1 MITTRKLISISVAI
15 SFPFSLSSSF
25 AALPEPIAGDEV
37 SPAACAAVGIKL
49 GDIRDREQRLNRAYN
64 GMMLSSPRVAPS
76 PQVLAAPPP
85 PSAAAPM
92 MALRMA
98 PSMGPSS
105 AYPQFDT
112 EKYPHATQ
120 NPVKQVAQEPVST
133 FSIDVD
139 TASYSNA
146 RRFLKDGQL
155 PPRDAVRVEEMV
167 NYFDYGYAL
176 PDKASEPFR
185 ISTALAPAPWA
196 HKHRILH
203 VGVQGYDIPRAAQP
217 PMNLV
222 FLVDNSGSM
231 YEPDRLPLAKKSLN
245 VLIDQ
250 LRPQDRVAL
259 VAYAGTAG
267 LVLSPTAGDQKL
279 KVRCA
284 LQTLDAGGSTAGG
297 QGLALAYALA
307 EQNFRKD
314 AVNRIILMTDG
325 DFNVG
330 ISDPE
335 KLKDFV
341 AGKRKTGIYLSVLA
355 LGDGNYKDTMM
366 QSLAQ
371 NGNGTASY
379 IDTLDEAR
387 KLFRDDLS
395 GSIFPIANDVKI
407 QIEFNPKVV
416 SEYRLIGYET
426 RILNREDFN
435 NDRVDAGDVGSR
447 ASVTALYELTMAGEK
462 QSVDPLRYVSDTKVK
477 SGNSSELGY
486 LKLRYKLPGQDSSKL
501 MQTPISVSI
510 ASPTLAAAPE
520 STRWAIAVA
529 GFGEKLRGSPWLD
542 DKFGWD
548 DIKAIAQGARGS
560 DSYGLRAEFVR
571 LVDDA
576 KDAKH
581 VTE

>member
-1 MITTRKLISISVAI
+1 
-15 SFPFSLSSSF
+15 
-25 AALPEPIAGDEV
+25 
-37 SPAACAAVGIKL
+37 
-49 GDIRDREQRLNRAYN
+49 
-64 GMMLSSPRVAPS
+64 
-76 PQVLAAPPP
+76 
-85 PSAAAPM
+85 
-92 MALRMA
+92 
-98 PSMGPSS
+98 
-105 AYPQFDT
+105 
-112 EKYPHATQ
+112 
-120 NPVKQVAQEPVST
+120 
-133 FSIDVD
+133 
-139 TASYSNA
+139 
-146 RRFLKDGQL
+146 
-155 PPRDAVRVEEMV
+155 
-167 NYFDYGYAL
+167 
-176 PDKASEPFR
+176 
-185 ISTALAPAPWA
+185 
-196 HKHRILH
+196 
-203 VGVQGYDIPRAAQP
+203 
-217 PMNLV
+217 
-222 FLVDNSGSM
+222 
-231 YEPDRLPLAKKSLN
+231 
-245 VLIDQ
+245 
-250 LRPQDRVAL
+250 
-259 VAYAGTAG
+259 
-267 LVLSPTAGDQKL
+267 
-279 KVRCA
+279 

-341 AGKRKTGIYLSVLA
+341 AGKRKTGIYLSVY
-355 LGDGNYKDTMM
+355 GFGRGNYKDTMM

-395 GSIFPIANDVKI
+395 GSIFPIADDVKI

-462 QSVDPLRYVSDTKVK
+462 QSVDPLRYVSDTKFK
-477 SGNSSELGY
+477 GGNSSELGY

-548 DIKAIAQGARGS
+548 DIKALAQGARGS
-560 DSYGLRAEFVR
+560 DAYGLRAEFVR